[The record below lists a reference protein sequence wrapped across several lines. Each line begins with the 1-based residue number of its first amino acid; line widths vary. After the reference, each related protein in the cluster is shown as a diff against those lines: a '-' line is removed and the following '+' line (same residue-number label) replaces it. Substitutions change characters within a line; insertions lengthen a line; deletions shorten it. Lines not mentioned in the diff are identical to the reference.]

1 MRSFFSVPQK
11 SESRTS
17 PELIASGLFDSWH
30 SVEKGR
36 DEFSTFEFCAD
47 YDPLIRAVA
56 YFFVFVQDIEILGG
70 KATKDKASY
79 SAVFPGHCDWVIT
92 EVCWSTDES
101 VASEYCRLSR
111 KSSSQ

>member
-1 MRSFFSVPQK
+1 MRSLSSVPQNP
-11 SESRTS
+11 ELRTS

-101 VASEYCRLSR
+101 VASEYCRLSS